1 MSLKIATI
9 GDPTTTGG
17 AIIDGASTVFA
28 EGRLVALIG
37 SQATC
42 PACQRASA
50 RSVRPTPYR

>member
-42 PACQRASA
+42 PACQKGIGPIRQ
-50 RSVRPTPYR
+50 PPPYR